1 MDEVKI
7 PSNNGNNILS
17 MFSSNNNQ
25 RLHRII
31 SIFFVKSWLNSPVKM
46 VLKSIFW
53 LSILM
58 KRMNFCWKLWTK
70 QASRF
75 KIILL
80 NYEFPHSGIRIDTKV
95 KKKWIDASQFKSK
108 PHPILLWFLLKTLT
122 SNNELL
128 QSLSWNALMQD
139 SSFKIYVVLL
149 LFCQSYFTV
158 ELMLLSSSRNPSG
171 SNWPT
176 GTDRHGMLW
185 SQYHHLLSKEHRE
198 DAHGRALLS

>member
-31 SIFFVKSWLNSPVKM
+31 LIFFVKSWLNSPVKM

-128 QSLSWNALMQD
+128 QSLSWNALMQN
-139 SSFKIYVVLL
+139 SSFKIYVVLF
-149 LFCQSYFTV
+149 LFCQKLFHCWADVTV
-158 ELMLLSSSRNPSG
+158 IFQKSFRVKLTNWNWQTWYVVVTISPSSV
-171 SNWPT
+171 
-176 GTDRHGMLW
+176 
-185 SQYHHLLSKEHRE
+185 
-198 DAHGRALLS
+198 